1 MRPSSPRTVDW
12 IVGRTA
18 VACGFVGLFVGLI
31 VGLNT
36 YVPTAWAAALEIGLP
51 AALAGVL
58 VGLAIAGVRGLVR
71 AGCAR
76 RRQTSARTTRG
87 IELPEPDARSSP
99 RVVPGLAFV
108 PSEITKGFRDGQP
121 VARRI
126 MACGAPSSAASANGA
141 AGRGFGRL
149 VNFCA
154 LLGALNRWG
163 GGEG

>member
-18 VACGFVGLFVGLI
+18 VACGF

-71 AGCAR
+71 R
-76 RRQTSARTTRG
+76 M
-87 IELPEPDARSSP
+87 RS
-99 RVVPGLAFV
+99 
-108 PSEITKGFRDGQP
+108 T
-121 VARRI
+121 
-126 MACGAPSSAASANGA
+126 
-141 AGRGFGRL
+141 
-149 VNFCA
+149 
-154 LLGALNRWG
+154 
-163 GGEG
+163 